1 MSMIIKVCGMR
12 EAENIREV
20 ERLGAD
26 WLGFIFHPGSPRFV
40 SEVPAYLPEPAKR
53 VGVFVNE
60 QPEVMMERA
69 REYGLSLIQL
79 HGNESPTLC
88 QSLRDSVLKVIK
100 AFSIESHKP
109 FPRTQCS
116 VMREVRLLPV

>member
-1 MSMIIKVCGMR
+1 MR

-40 SEVPAYLPEPAKR
+40 SEVPAICRSRPR

-69 REYGLSLIQL
+69 RVRTRLIQL
-79 HGNESPTLC
+79 HGNESPT
-88 QSLRDSVLKVIK
+88 S
-100 AFSIESHKP
+100 
-109 FPRTQCS
+109 
-116 VMREVRLLPV
+116 PVATGGGTKSD